1 MTMDVLST
9 PIKQVDPRLVFSA
22 ALTSFS
28 QKSTQELKAL
38 IDLLEPKHRQ
48 FVIQLYQIQSVQL

>member
-28 QKSTQELKAL
+28 KKSTEELKSL
-38 IDLLEPKHRQ
+38 IDAL
-48 FVIQLYQIQSVQL
+48 

>member
-1 MTMDVLST
+1 MTMDVLTS

-28 QKSTQELKAL
+28 QKSTQELKQL
-38 IDLLEPKHRQ
+38 IDLLAPEHKQ
-48 FVIQLYQIQSVQL
+48 FVIQLY